1 MNGHLGGGV
10 IFKVGATFTAYFHKG
25 QVLGDNS
32 VNANFCGKFDGFFAL
47 FELFVKDNSVYR
59 LIDLYTSQ
67 VTEPYGF
74 F

>member
-1 MNGHLGGGV
+1 M

-25 QVLGDNS
+25 QVLGDKS

-59 LIDLYTSQ
+59 LHLAGDRALRLLLA
-67 VTEPYGF
+67 VHL
-74 F
+74 